1 MNQRVFRL
9 VFNRQR
15 NMFVAVAECC
25 SARGK
30 ASLPRRLRLAA
41 LLLAAG
47 LAQPAAQAADAM
59 SSAAAAAAARAARLP
74 VGFDAASF
82 ASLGRANTNI
92 VGTNPLTQR
101 LVVNQLDNR
110 VILNWHSFNI
120 GHGNT
125 VQFVQPTG
133 GSALNRIHGVDPSVI
148 MGRIEANA
156 EVILYNANGL
166 IFGPGARVDV
176 QNFVATTLNISDTLY
191 QSGFR
196 GLTNGQVVFGGD
208 DANINGYVRIENG
221 AEIRTPTGGDV
232 MVFAPRVLNEG
243 RIEAPAGQVRLAAGQ
258 KVYIGSSRNQAE
270 RGFLVEVDPFV
281 TADKDINT
289 VTNARSTGYKVDAQG
304 NTVLQGYRDENGE
317 QQYRTLTDVDGRQIA
332 PESLDPQQLATRLS
346 EIVTQRG
353 STSVVGLAVRQ
364 LGTIRATT
372 AVKGQ
377 NGGIYL
383 LAHGAT
389 RADPDPR
396 GSSND
401 RIRVANT
408 LGTLEI
414 GEGSL
419 TEVIPES
426 SGATQLDAENFYSS
440 VVRGEGQK
448 ISVGRNAVIRSVGG
462 RPSVQADGSIVG
474 QHGGIIELKASAD
487 PARSAVFGAPSTSL
501 STVADASR
509 IVIAPNALL
518 DVSGVTD
525 VVLDMSRNVITGQLF
540 SIELADSPLQ
550 RTGVLYRESVSFDA
564 RKDVDVAD
572 VSRFYGLIARDAQE
586 LSTRGGSISIQA
598 DGDVIVGQGATL
610 DVSGGS
616 VRYTDGTI
624 ATTQVRSGNRVF
636 NIEDAPRDL
645 VYDAVLE
652 NKLVRFERG
661 YVEGKDAGSVD
672 IAGRRVV
679 FDGKV
684 SAGTVSGAYQRG
696 DYVRP
701 SGSTA
706 VPLFD
711 QHRLRPLGGSL
722 TLGRA
727 GQGVVFDQ
735 YLGGI
740 RIVDR
745 ADAVMADSFFA
756 TPFSALPTSIT
767 GVTTLSA
774 TALKE
779 QGVAR
784 LNLFANGL
792 ISVDEL
798 AVVDLGAYGSFSAD
812 AARVVVDGT
821 VRAASGD
828 IALQSRFTLDTT
840 QTDYK
845 VVIGEGGRLS
855 AAGAWT
861 NDGRA
866 GSDLLAPV
874 ALEGGSVQLSSVE
887 GVTLAE
893 GSVVDVSAGAW
904 HRGANRYSTGDG
916 GAITVSDTRTSETRY
931 AAVWDLA
938 LAGELRGYG
947 FRSGGDLVLSAGNV
961 WIADAAPAGGLAAG
975 TSLLTPSLFSSG
987 GFQTIAVNAA
997 GDIDVLSGT
1006 VVAPVLSNLQLQTS
1020 QTASVASGDMSDR
1033 VASVGTVFNTDRKA
1047 VSLSL
1052 SGTLAPL
1059 VSAGADGSRV
1069 TVHEGARIETEAGG
1083 KVSLSATRSLTVAG
1097 TLSAPGGELSL
1108 TLSGRRG
1115 GSNSE
1120 PDALGFLA
1128 DQAIWLTPSARLL
1141 AQGTS
1146 VVRRDASGR
1155 LVGSVFGG
1163 GAVRIDA
1170 QRGYVVAEADSVI
1183 DVSGASGQLNV
1194 LRDSKAPQTLHRSA
1208 GSIAVSSPEGVF
1220 IDADLRATSTDRSAA
1235 GGRLSVTTSREG
1247 LNNAV
1252 ASGVTAYST
1261 APRSIELIADGKV
1274 ADAAGTPGQNLLQ
1287 ALGSGTSRLSAARI
1301 RDAGFSD
1308 LLLSADDRIV
1318 LAQSINLDLSG
1329 SITLS
1334 SANIVGTGS
1343 TASTLRA
1350 PVVVLGNLDILP
1362 VAAATGP
1369 GGEAL
1374 PVNAAPVSTGGQ
1386 ARLDVD
1392 ASVIDVVGESGLSG
1406 FASVR
1411 LSAARDGRTDGEIRL
1426 RGRARDETSTAL
1438 IGSLLFS
1445 GELTLHAGQIYP
1457 TTLSTFALTG
1467 TTGQSSLIVSAPRLA
1482 GGAAAPA
1489 APLSALAALAIR
1501 ADSIALRGED
1511 ANSQGGRIRVPFGSL
1526 TLDAANRIE
1535 LADGAELSS
1544 SGRGNLVP
1552 VGFTQ
1557 NGRQWFYTSASGA
1570 VITLDTL
1577 PVAKEVKLSAP
1588 ALDVSDAATVSSAGG
1603 GDMQAWEFVAGVGGS
1618 TDTLL
1623 RDDLYAIVPGYTF
1636 DYAPFDTEVM
1646 AGSELRSGTRIEL
1659 TQAAGGPA
1667 AGRYTLLP
1675 ARYAL
1680 LPGAYVVSRADAAIL
1695 TNQQVDVLGDGSRIV
1710 SASLI
1715 RADSTVRED
1724 ALQRFM
1730 IEPASTFLSKSS
1742 YTLTRA
1748 NSYFEQRATRLGEAL
1763 GARPADAGR
1772 ISLSATQPFDWRA
1785 AIDLS
1790 VEPVT
1795 GTSAAGRA
1803 GQLDLSVPKL
1813 AVVDDGE
1820 AAPAGFTAFSA
1831 GSLAASGA
1839 GSILLGGVRSGTG
1852 DRVSIATES
1861 SEVRVLADAT
1871 ALSAGEFILVATD
1884 AVRIDDGVRIVAD
1897 SRQSVQ
1903 PTGTI
1908 ALSGDGAMV
1917 RVSSAAGANVSRGNA
1932 VLNGGDLDIG
1942 SGAVLTGNEIQ
1953 LDATGSFGLATDA
1966 SLNAD
1971 SLGLGARRIALG
1983 TDSPEG
1989 DGVAI
1994 TGDLLT
2000 QLGASRAVTLRS
2012 YSTIDLAQNFT
2023 LAPTTATGAPTL
2035 ERLVLD
2041 APTLRSLG
2049 TADSDVRLRAQE
2061 VLLTNTT
2068 GRTAS
2073 VAGTGRLSIE
2083 AAPPARAD
2091 RSGGLEIGTGDQ
2103 LLAFSDVT
2111 VRSQADVILSG
2122 SGKLSAAGDLTI
2134 EAARVTARSAAEKTV
2149 DAAGVLGIGVAQGSS
2164 TRGEQVGA
2172 GAQVSFVGQKIEQ
2185 DGVLLFHSGAL
2196 SLTSR
2201 GTDNSTG
2208 IRFGASSLTS
2218 VQGFSTKAGDE
2229 WVAYADAGRID
2240 IDARS
2245 GGVRIDGVLNLAA
2258 LSSGGDGGRLSVRT
2272 QGDDDTSRLVLGDTA
2287 RVLGHGETGG
2297 SVSLDLGRVAD
2308 GQLDRYVELFGGSGS
2323 TTGGFN
2329 QAFSVR
2335 ARSGDLS
2342 MGAVSLRAEQVS
2354 LTADDGS
2361 IALGSGAVI
2370 DARSATGGVVRVS
2383 ASDDVAMAAGAS
2395 IDARSS
2401 RVGANGGD
2409 VLLSSTDGTVRL
2421 GAGARIDA
2429 SGDDGADG
2437 RITLRAGQ
2445 ASGDAKI
2452 TDAGA
2457 VLTAGRLAAEIVLA
2471 YEGSAIRTGTSSGST
2486 IGQTTISN
2494 DVAALMAQRTAILDR
2509 LGWSGRTNAHVAAG
2523 VDISSSG
2530 SLELTQDWNLAALND
2545 GGEIGFLTLRAAG
2558 DLDLRGSLSDGFA
2571 GVARTAALSAGDSW
2585 SYRLVA
2591 GADLDSAN
2599 LMQTASGAQAG
2610 DVKLAG
2616 DKVYRTGNGS
2626 IEVAAARDVV
2636 LGGTTAAPAVIY
2648 VAGAQ
2653 SVLSAEDQALYSGP
2667 SNATFTRDGG
2677 RVSIVA
2683 GRDVTA
2689 PASNQLINN
2698 WFYRSG
2704 RTSPV
2709 GTEFLDGT
2717 QLAWWSQFSSFR
2729 QGVASFG
2736 GGDVVV
2742 SAGRDVRD
2750 LGVMAPTSA
2759 RMLSSVPDADA
2770 LRVENGGDITVTADR
2785 NILGGMYFVGR
2796 GEGRLDAGGS
2806 IGRGSAPAS
2815 NINPLAPVLA
2825 QMDGSW
2831 SLSANADLELAA
2843 AFNPTLFAPATNAN
2857 NTAGHFVSY
2866 SDSAAVRLSSVTGNI
2881 LWRTPNETQLT
2892 NLARASTTDRIAY
2905 TVGTDAALF
2914 HLAPPTLEATAH
2926 GGDIELAPGAEGLS
2940 LAATD
2945 DGNLRLLA
2953 AGDINFWNSVRVM
2966 DNDASLMPT
2975 VATPLNNNLR
2985 NAVRDQ
2991 ILQTRQST
2999 RTDLISTSLRHAG
3012 DAERLGVVA
3021 GGDIR
3026 FTGATAQL
3034 DAATRSDLIARGI
3047 AADKARL
3054 TSPKAAYISA
3064 GGDILNIEYIGQH
3077 LASTD
3082 VTVIQAGGNLLNNNT
3097 GNDGI
3102 VSIGGSGR
3110 LDIKAGRQID
3120 LGQSGGIETV
3130 GNLNNGRLA
3139 AGGASVSVAAGTAP
3153 VLDVSALRA
3162 RYLDNASFERSSAY
3176 RTALVDH
3183 VRQQLGLPA
3192 LDDDQALAAFDATFE
3207 QFVALPASSQI
3218 AFAEQLLQNEFVLT
3232 YLAPGKPYRAAWQ
3245 AYANRFGNDP
3255 DAPSNEVLQ
3264 RFREDVLQRE
3274 LWASGTAAAP
3284 FEDRASKSAAY
3295 ASGFRAIELAGYGAP
3310 FNFTGDIDLVE
3321 SKVQTKQGG
3330 GIDLFAPGGA
3340 VNVGLSAPSTANAKV
3355 ESDRGVV
3362 AFSGGSIR
3370 SFSDGDFQVNTQK
3383 VFVIGSGDISIWSS
3397 NGNIDSGRGANTT
3410 VAVPALVPRL
3420 TPNGIVFELPPIA
3433 TGSGIG
3439 ILQTASGNAQG
3450 DVGLFAPNGEVIALD
3465 ALIRSP
3471 GRVLVAAEAVRGADN
3486 IRGGSVVGGGTQ
3498 PTSTSVAGLSSN
3510 TNTNQGQTA
3519 AGRAAE
3525 EAAQRSEKRDPNSI
3539 LTVEL
3544 VGLGE
3549 ESTASGCDEG
3559 DEDERCKERATR
3571 AN

>member
-47 LAQPAAQAADAM
+47 LALPAAQAADAM

-133 GSALNRIHGVDPSVI
+133 GSALNRIHGADPSVI

-191 QSGFR
+191 QNGFR

-270 RGFLVEVDPFV
+270 RGFLVEVDPFA

-317 QQYRTLTDVDGRQIA
+317 QQYRTLTDVDGRQIE

-383 LAHGAT
+383 LAHGTT

-401 RIRVANT
+401 RIRVASA

-419 TEVIPES
+419 TEVIPEAG
-426 SGATQLDAENFYSS
+426 GATQLDAENFYSS
-440 VVRGEGQK
+440 VVRGEGQQ

-462 RPSVQADGSIVG
+462 RPSVQADGSVLG
-474 QHGGIIELKASAD
+474 QHGGIIELKASVE

-501 STVADASR
+501 STTADASR

-518 DVSGVTD
+518 DVSGVSD

-586 LSTRGGSISIQA
+586 LSTRGGRISVQA
-598 DGDVIVGQGATL
+598 DGDVIIGQGATL

-624 ATTQVRSGNRVF
+624 ATTQVRSGSRVF

-645 VYDAVLE
+645 VYDSVLD

-661 YVEGKDAGSVD
+661 YVEGKDAGSAD

-679 FDGKV
+679 LDGKI

-706 VPLFD
+706 VPLYD
-711 QHRLRPLGGSL
+711 QYRLRPLGGSL

-727 GQGVVFDQ
+727 GQGVVIDQ

-756 TPFSALPTSIT
+756 MPFGALPTSVT
-767 GVTTLSA
+767 GVTTVSS

-779 QGVAR
+779 QGVSR

-840 QTDYK
+840 QADYK
-845 VVIGEGGRLS
+845 VVIGERGRLN
-855 AAGAWT
+855 AAGGWT
-861 NDGRA
+861 NDGRP
-866 GSDLLAPV
+866 GSDPLAPI
-874 ALEGGSVQLSSVE
+874 ALEGGNVQLSSVE

-904 HRGANRYSTGDG
+904 YRGANRYSTGDG
-916 GAITVSDTRTSETRY
+916 GGIAVIDTRTSDARY
-931 AAVWDLA
+931 ASVWDLS

-947 FRSGGDLVLSAGNV
+947 FRTGGNLVLSAGSV

-975 TSLLTPSLFSSG
+975 TTLLTPSLFSSG
-987 GFQTIAVNAA
+987 GFQSIAVNAA
-997 GDIDVLSGT
+997 GDIDVVSDT
-1006 VVAPVLSNLQLQTS
+1006 VVAPVLSNLQLQTR
-1020 QTASVASGDMSDR
+1020 QAASVASGDMTDL

-1052 SGTLAPL
+1052 AGTLAPL
-1059 VSAGADGSRV
+1059 ASAGADGSRV

-1146 VVRRDASGR
+1146 VVRRDATGR
-1155 LVGSVFGG
+1155 LVGSVLGG

-1170 QRGYVVAEADSVI
+1170 QRGYVVAQADSVI
-1183 DVSGASGQLNV
+1183 DVSGVSGALNV
-1194 LRDSKAPQTLHRSA
+1194 LRDSAAPQTLHRSA
-1208 GSIAVSSPEGVF
+1208 GSIAVSSPEGVL
-1220 IDADLRATSTDRSAA
+1220 IDADLRAAATDQSAA

-1261 APRSIELIADGKV
+1261 APRSIELIADGTV
-1274 ADAAGTPGQNLLQ
+1274 ADAAGTPGQNLQQ
-1287 ALGSGTSRLSAARI
+1287 ALGNGTSRLSAARI
-1301 RDAGFSD
+1301 REAGFSD

-1318 LAQSINLDLSG
+1318 LAQSIDLDLSG

-1426 RGRARDETSTAL
+1426 RGRARDESSSAL

-1467 TTGQSSLIVSAPRLA
+1467 STGQSSLVVSAPRLS
-1482 GGAAAPA
+1482 GGAASPA
-1489 APLSALAALAIR
+1489 APLSALASLAIR
-1501 ADSIALRGED
+1501 ADNIALRGED
-1511 ANSQGGRIRVPFGSL
+1511 ADSQGGRIRVPFGSL

-1588 ALDVSDAATVSSAGG
+1588 VLDVSDAATVSSAGG

-1646 AGSELRSGTRIEL
+1646 AGIDLRSGTRIEL
-1659 TQAAGGPA
+1659 TQAAGGLA

-1695 TNQQVDVLGDGSRIV
+1695 TNQRVDVLGDGSRIV

-1748 NSYFEQRATRLGEAL
+1748 NSYFEQRSTRLGEPL

-1795 GTSAAGRA
+1795 GTAAGRA
-1803 GQLDLSVPKL
+1803 GQLDLSVPRL

-1820 AAPAGFTAFSA
+1820 AAPDGFTAFSA

-1839 GSILLGGVRSGTG
+1839 GSILLGGVRSGTA

-1861 SEVRVLADAT
+1861 SEVRVLADAI
-1871 ALSAGEFILVATD
+1871 ALTAGEFILVATD
-1884 AVRIDDGVRIVAD
+1884 AVRIGDGVRIVAD
-1897 SRQSVQ
+1897 SRQAIQS
-1903 PTGTI
+1903 TGTI

-1917 RVSSAAGANVSRGNA
+1917 RVSSAAGTNVSRSNA
-1932 VLNGGDLDIG
+1932 ALSGGDLDIG
-1942 SGAVLTGNEIQ
+1942 SGAVLSGNEIQ
-1953 LDATGSFGLATDA
+1953 LDATGSFDLASDA
-1966 SLNAD
+1966 LLNAD

-1983 TDSPEG
+1983 TDSPEN

-2000 QLGASRAVTLRS
+2000 QLGTSRAVTLRS
-2012 YSTIDLAQNFT
+2012 YSTIDLAQNFS
-2023 LAPTTATGAPTL
+2023 LAPITANGAPTL

-2049 TADSDVRLRAQE
+2049 TADSDVLLRAQE

-2073 VAGTGRLSIE
+2073 VAGDGRLTIE

-2091 RSGGLEIGTGDQ
+2091 RSGGLEIGSGDQ

-2111 VRSQADVILSG
+2111 LRSQADVILSG

-2134 EAARVTARSAAEKTV
+2134 EAARVTARSAADKTV
-2149 DAAGVLGIGVAQGSS
+2149 DATGVLGMGVAEGSS

-2172 GAQVSFVGQKIEQ
+2172 GATVSFVGQKIEQ

-2196 SLTSR
+2196 TMTSR
-2201 GTDNSTG
+2201 GSDNSTG

-2218 VQGFSTKAGDE
+2218 VQGFSSKAGDE

-2258 LSSGGDGGRLSVRT
+2258 LPGGGDGGRLNVRT
-2272 QGDDDTSRLVLGDTA
+2272 QGDDDASRLVLGDTA
-2287 RVLGHGETGG
+2287 RVLGHGESGG

-2308 GQLDRYVELFGGSGS
+2308 GQLDRYVGLFGDSGS
-2323 TTGGFN
+2323 ATGGFD

-2342 MGAVSLRAEQVS
+2342 MGAVSLQAEQVS

-2361 IALGSGAVI
+2361 IMLGSGALI

-2401 RVGANGGD
+2401 RTGANGGD

-2421 GAGARIDA
+2421 DAGARIDA

-2445 ASGDAKI
+2445 TSGDARI
-2452 TDAGA
+2452 EDAGA

-2471 YEGSAIRTGTSSGST
+2471 YEGNVIRTGASSGSA

-2494 DVAALMAQRTAILDR
+2494 DVATLMAQRTAILDR
-2509 LGWSGRTNAHVAAG
+2509 LGWSGRNNAHVAAG
-2523 VDISSSG
+2523 VDIRSSG

-2558 DLDLRGSLSDGFA
+2558 DLDLRGSLSDGFT

-2599 LMQTASGAQAG
+2599 LMQTTSGAQAG

-2648 VAGAQ
+2648 VAGGQ
-2653 SVLSAEDQALYSGP
+2653 SVLGAEDQARYSGP
-2667 SNATFTRDGG
+2667 ANATFTRDGG
-2677 RVSIVA
+2677 RVSIDA

-2709 GTEFLDGT
+2709 GTDFLDGT

-2736 GGDVVV
+2736 GGDVSV

-2759 RMLSSVPDADA
+2759 RMLSAVPDADA

-2796 GEGRLDAGGS
+2796 GDGRLDAGGS
-2806 IGRGSAPAS
+2806 IGRGSSPAG

-2831 SLSANADLELAA
+2831 SLKANADLEVAA

-2866 SDSAAVRLSSVTGNI
+2866 SDSAAVRLSSVTGNV

-2892 NLARASTTDRIAY
+2892 NLARASTTDRITY

-2914 HLAPPTLEATAH
+2914 HLAPPNLEVTAH

-2953 AGDINFWNSVRVM
+2953 AGDISIWNSVRVM
-2966 DNDASLMPT
+2966 DNEASLLPT
-2975 VATPLNNNLR
+2975 VGTPLNSNLR

-3012 DAERLGVVA
+3012 DTERLGVVA

-3034 DAATRSDLIARGI
+3034 DAETRNDLLARGI

-3064 GGDILNIEYIGQH
+3064 GGDIRHIEYIGQH
-3077 LASTD
+3077 HASTD
-3082 VTVIQAGGNLLNNNT
+3082 VTVIAAGGNLLNNNT
-3097 GNDGI
+3097 GNDGLI
-3102 VSIGGSGR
+3102 SLGGGGR
-3110 LDIKAGRQID
+3110 LDINAGRQID
-3120 LGQSGGIETV
+3120 LGRSGGVETV
-3130 GNLNNGRLA
+3130 GNLYNGRLA
-3139 AGGASVSVAAGTAP
+3139 VGGASVSVAAGTAP
-3153 VLDVSALRA
+3153 VLDVSALRTT
-3162 RYLDNASFERSSAY
+3162 YLDNASFERSTTY
-3176 RTALVDH
+3176 RIALVNH
-3183 VRQQLGLPA
+3183 VRGQLGLST
-3192 LDDDQALAAFDATFE
+3192 LDGDQALAAFETAFE
-3207 QFVALPASSQI
+3207 QFAALPVRSQA
-3218 AFAEQLLQNEFVLT
+3218 AFAEHVLQTEFVLT
-3232 YLAPGKPYRAAWQ
+3232 YLAPGKPYNAAWQ
-3245 AYANRFGNDP
+3245 AYASRFGTDP
-3255 DAPSNEVLQ
+3255 DAPADEVLQ
-3264 RFREDVLQRE
+3264 RFRQDVLQRE
-3274 LWASGTAAAP
+3274 LWAAGSAAAP
-3284 FEDRASKSAAY
+3284 FEDRASKTAAY
-3295 ASGFRAIELAGYGAP
+3295 APGFRAIELSGYGKP
-3310 FNFTGDIDLVE
+3310 FGFTGDIDLVE

-3340 VNVGLSAPSTANAKV
+3340 VNVGLSAPPAGNSKA

-3439 ILQTASGNAQG
+3439 ILQTAGGNSQG

-3486 IRGGSVVGGGTQ
+3486 IRGGTVVGGGTQ

-3549 ESTASGCDEG
+3549 ESTAAGCEED